1 MRACAIGGVL
11 LLLPEVS
18 ATGEEATVPAAAA
31 PSFAASSVAAP
42 SFAAPSSVAPP
53 AVPAPYVTP
62 WLLRSMLAVDFARWD
77 SSLAIYENPS
87 GLIGSTLVSV
97 FSGGYKIPH
106 TGGPT
111 DGAQVT
117 ARLTVAY
124 DNPASAQSAA
134 IFANPA
140 VGAAYARRIPE
151 GFRVHAS
158 LVMTL
163 PVGMGGGDTPNPAEA
178 AVRAKAILAR
188 AAMENAIYSV
198 NDLTVIPGAGV
209 AWVAR
214 GWTVQAEAT
223 LFILSRV
230 RGAQAQ
236 PEAVKVNFT
245 TGLFVGYFVV
255 PKVLSLGL
263 ELRYQR
269 WFRGPKSVDVAPA
282 TIDNLSLAGG
292 ARFHVP
298 IGKGWLR
305 CGLSYGGGLDA
316 PLTDG
321 HYNQIQFDCPYFF

>member
-1 MRACAIGGVL
+1 L
-11 LLLPEVS
+11 LLVAAS
-18 ATGEEATVPAAAA
+18 AAAEEAPTAAA
-31 PSFAASSVAAP
+31 P
-42 SFAAPSSVAPP
+42 PP
-53 AVPAPYVTP
+53 PAPYVTP
-62 WLLRSMLAVDFARWD
+62 WLLRPMLALDFARWD

-87 GLIGSTLVSV
+87 SGLIGATLVSV

-106 TGGPT
+106 TGDRT
-111 DGAQVT
+111 EGAQVM

-124 DNPASAQSAA
+124 DKPPNAQSAA
-134 IFANPA
+134 IFANPL
-140 VGAAYARRIPE
+140 VGAAYARRIPK

-158 LVMTL
+158 LMLTL
-163 PVGMGGGDTPNPAEA
+163 PVGMGGGDTPDAAEA

-188 AAMENAIYSV
+188 AAMENAVYAV
-198 NDLTVIPGAGV
+198 NDFTVIPGAGV
-209 AWVAR
+209 AYVDH
-214 GWTVQAEAT
+214 GWTVQAEVT

-236 PEAVKVNFT
+236 SEAVKVNFT

-269 WFRGPKSVDVAPA
+269 WFLGPKSVDAAPA

-292 ARFHVP
+292 VRFHVP

-305 CGLSYGGGLDA
+305 CGVAYGGGLDA

-321 HYNQIQFDCPYFF
+321 HYNQLQFDCPYYF

>member
-1 MRACAIGGVL
+1 MKRALIL
-11 LLLPEVS
+11 LLLAVS
-18 ATGEEATVPAAAA
+18 AAAEET
-31 PSFAASSVAAP
+31 
-42 SFAAPSSVAPP
+42 PP
-53 AVPAPYVTP
+53 PAPYVTP
-62 WLLRSMLAVDFARWD
+62 WLLRPMVALDVVRWD
-77 SSLAIYENPS
+77 SSLALYENS
-87 GLIGSTLVSV
+87 AGLMGATLVSV
-97 FSGGYKIPH
+97 FAGGYKIPR

-111 DGAQVT
+111 EGVQLL
-117 ARLTVAY
+117 ARLTAAY
-124 DNPASAQSAA
+124 DNPANAPSAA

-140 VGAAYARRIPE
+140 LGAAYARRIPK
-151 GFRVHAS
+151 GFRFNTS
-158 LVMTL
+158 LMLTL
-163 PVGMGGGDTPNPAEA
+163 PVGMGGGDTPNPAES
-178 AVRAKAILAR
+178 AVRNKAILAR
-188 AAMENAIYSV
+188 AAMENAIYAV
-198 NDLTVIPGAGV
+198 NDFTVIPGASV
-209 AWVAR
+209 AYVDH

-269 WFRGPKSVDVAPA
+269 WFLGPNSVASAPA
-282 TIDNLSLAGG
+282 TVDNLSLAGG

-305 CGLSYGGGLDA
+305 CGVAYGGGLDA